1 MKIQKVQTVEGRKDK
16 SLLCEPGPEL
26 RVSMGRNEKKNE
38 DINGMTY
45 NKKYC
50 QGGGEN
56 KTRGEGIPVFQ
67 GYGLKGYYRVSR
79 FRVQVYEVQA
89 AGIER
94 KFREVSG
101 TGIEGLRNSLKFRI
115 LWNGRVQN
123 SPKFQAGLRI
133 LLPDHR

>member
-38 DINGMTY
+38 DNNGMTY

-56 KTRGEGIPVFQ
+56 KRRGEGIPVFQ
-67 GYGLKGYYRVSR
+67 GYGLKGYYIPGIGLVDSG
-79 FRVQVYEVQA
+79 FRYTRYRQQA
-89 AGIER
+89 
-94 KFREVSG
+94 
-101 TGIEGLRNSLKFRI
+101 
-115 LWNGRVQN
+115 
-123 SPKFQAGLRI
+123 
-133 LLPDHR
+133 